1 MCLAIPG
8 KVIKINK
15 TKAIVDFGNHRHEVD
30 ISLANKVSVGDYLIC
45 HGDLAINKLGKKEA
59 KKILKLSK
67 ELNKKG
73 R

>member
-15 TKAIVDFGNHRHEVD
+15 KRALVDFGEHQHTID
-30 ISLANKVSVGDYLIC
+30 ISLTKNVKIGDYLIC
-45 HGDLAINKLGKKEA
+45 HGDLAINKLSKKEA

-67 ELNKKG
+67 ELQIK
-73 R
+73 